1 MSQEHTMSRIS
12 VLTPDDAPAASQAF
26 VAQSLANNGF
36 VPNLIGVLAHAP
48 AALETYMTVGAIN
61 ARSSLD
67 LAEREVVQ
75 LVAARQHGCDFC
87 LAGHA
92 AVMLKKAGRDRPT
105 VKAIQAG
112 GASGEARLDAVA
124 DFARAV
130 IATRGDVSDADYQ
143 AFLGH
148 GYGPQ
153 QALEVILGVS
163 LATLCNFANSLAGTD
178 VNRQL
183 QPYLPANL

>member
-1 MSQEHTMSRIS
+1 MS
-12 VLTPDDAPAASQAF
+12 
-26 VAQSLANNGF
+26 QSLASNGF
-36 VPNLIGVLAHAP
+36 LPNLIGVLAHAP

-61 ARSSLD
+61 ARTSLD

-92 AVMLKKAGRDRPT
+92 AVMLKKAGRERPV

-112 GASGEARLDAVA
+112 TKSGEARLDAVA

-130 IATRGDVSDADYQ
+130 IATRGAVSDAAYQ
-143 AFLGH
+143 AFCSH

-153 QALEVILGVS
+153 QALEVILGIS

-178 VNRQL
+178 VNPQL
-183 QPYLPANL
+183 QPYLPEKL